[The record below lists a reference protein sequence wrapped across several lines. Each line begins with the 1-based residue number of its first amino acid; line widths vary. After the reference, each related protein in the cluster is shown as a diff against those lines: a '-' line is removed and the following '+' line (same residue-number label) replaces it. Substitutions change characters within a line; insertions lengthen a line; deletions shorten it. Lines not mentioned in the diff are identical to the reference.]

1 SKDGTMIQIR
11 SKQVTVLQKESE
23 HNLSTT
29 LKVKIQKGTEGFGL
43 VIIQHG
49 PFLQIV
55 SLIEKGP
62 ADRTGKLKPGD
73 ILLKTGHVNVLGYKL
88 RELRQLLNKIPIGA
102 ELQIMVYRDYI
113 DIPEEWAKGL
123 YFVIVLFFFPVNR
136 TSIKDEPTEDWTSSD
151 EDYNENEV
159 GSDGSL
165 SSYHKENSFWYDS
178 STKLPPVSR
187 TWHANKKNQR
197 VLIVGKDIGCDIMI
211 HDVVNNLPGID
222 QDDRTISPHWA
233 DDMVSTSS
241 SSSADAFWLEDCA

>member
-1 SKDGTMIQIR
+1 MERTAESPRKSSAEKPNSSQSEST
-11 SKQVTVLQKESE
+11 SVLQKESE

-113 DIPEEWAKGL
+113 DIPEEWAKDL
-123 YFVIVLFFFPVNR
+123 SLKKTTLQNLESYSAKHNQQL
-136 TSIKDEPTEDWTSSD
+136 
-151 EDYNENEV
+151 
-159 GSDGSL
+159 L
-165 SSYHKENSFWYDS
+165 SS
-178 STKLPPVSR
+178 
-187 TWHANKKNQR
+187 
-197 VLIVGKDIGCDIMI
+197 
-211 HDVVNNLPGID
+211 
-222 QDDRTISPHWA
+222 
-233 DDMVSTSS
+233 
-241 SSSADAFWLEDCA
+241 